1 MLIIKSL
8 VRSSEA
14 VLEAWYAGF
23 PQGGN
28 GERQSYSTQGES
40 PSHID
45 PSAAGRRRSD
55 LGVPFDLAPM
65 MDLSNPGGMLIIKSL
80 VRSAEAV
87 LAAWYA
93 GFPQGGTEAL
103 VFNVGRVRISIDGSE
118 SYNQGLPSCCEMLR
132 LAPRLVLPAFSD
144 ISWNQSLL
152 APEPANRVAFSRS
165 KTTANNRNFLR
176 LLGDGGATWEFRST
190 WRR

>member
-14 VLEAWYAGF
+14 VLETWYAGF
-23 PQGGN
+23 PQRGN

-80 VRSAEAV
+80 VPISRGCIGGLV
-87 LAAWYA
+87 RRLPPK
-93 GFPQGGTEAL
+93 GNGGT
-103 VFNVGRVRISIDGSE
+103 
-118 SYNQGLPSCCEMLR
+118 
-132 LAPRLVLPAFSD
+132 
-144 ISWNQSLL
+144 
-152 APEPANRVAFSRS
+152 
-165 KTTANNRNFLR
+165 
-176 LLGDGGATWEFRST
+176 
-190 WRR
+190 